1 MDDRLILGILPP
13 DAALPVAILFA
24 AAILVLALLLRRT
37 PPDPMLGQI
46 LGRVEAMAAA
56 QERQGERVA
65 ALEGDIADRV
75 NAVVL
80 DQTRVLNDAVK
91 EQVAR
96 ISAQETAL
104 AERMAAAEKSLGE
117 AIKAQNV
124 SLSAALA
131 GQTEKVTQSLGATAT
146 EIRERLAVI
155 DAARGNIEAL
165 GSQVGTLSAILGNKQ
180 ARGAFGEAQM
190 EQIIADRLPA
200 DAFALQAT
208 LSNGKRADCLIHLPN
223 PPGPIAI
230 DSKFPLESW
239 LALREAPDDA
249 ARAAALKRFGTDVQK
264 HVKDVAERYVIPGE
278 TAEGALIFVPS
289 EAIYAELHTSLVAVV
304 SEATRRG
311 VYIVSPTTLWAVLGT
326 MRALLRDVRLRQE
339 AGRIRQELDRLM
351 ADVGRL
357 DDRVTSLRRH
367 FVQAEKDIGMIETS
381 SAAIKRGGQRLSELE
396 TDAVEP
402 PKVLPA

>member
-1 MDDRLILGILPP
+1 MDDRLILGLLPP
-13 DAALPVAILFA
+13 DAALPM
-24 AAILVLALLLRRT
+24 AILVAAVLLVLAILLRR
-37 PPDPMLGQI
+37 PAPDPVLGQI
-46 LGRVEAMAAA
+46 LGRVDAVAAA
-56 QERQGERVA
+56 QDRQADRVA
-65 ALEGDIADRV
+65 ALEGDIAERV

-80 DQTRVLNDAVK
+80 DQTRVLSEAVK

-96 ISAQETAL
+96 ISAQEAAL
-104 AERMAAAEKSLGE
+104 ADRMTGAEKSLTE
-117 AIKAQNV
+117 AIKAQNE
-124 SLSAALA
+124 SLTLALS
-131 GQTEKVTQSLGATAT
+131 GQTERVTQSLGATTT

-165 GSQVGTLSAILGNKQ
+165 GAQVGTLSSILGNKQ

-200 DAFALQAT
+200 EAYALQAT

-249 ARAAALKRFGTDVQK
+249 TRAAALKRLAADVQK
-264 HVKDVAERYVIPGE
+264 HVKDVAERYIIPGE
-278 TAEGALIFVPS
+278 TADGALIFVPS
-289 EAIYAELHTSLVAVV
+289 EAIYAELHTSLVPVV
-304 SEATRRG
+304 SDATRRG

-339 AGRIRQELDRLM
+339 AGKIRRELDRLL

-357 DDRVTSLRRH
+357 DDRTESLRRH
-367 FVQAEKDIGMIETS
+367 FGQAQKDIDMIETS
-381 SAAIKRGGQRLSELE
+381 SAAIKRGGQRLADLE
-396 TDAVEP
+396 MDEPEP
-402 PKVLPA
+402 PKVLP